1 MPTVVVRFLNH
12 ARKIPFVVRFIIIS
26 TNGLTAYKI
35 LLASVCRL
43 LLGMKLQGQS
53 GWIILIPVASISK

>member
-1 MPTVVVRFLNH
+1 
-12 ARKIPFVVRFIIIS
+12 VVRFIIIS